1 MPRRPLRLPYKS
13 KRSGESCKRGYFV
26 CHRETAPI
34 RIPPHLLSW
43 NGRFQ
48 RSDWKHQWTF
58 VCRCETAPIRIP
70 PHLLSWNERFQ
81 RELEASMDPF
91 TVAQEGVAPSPS
103 PLVKS
108 KRSANRYLFTVG
120 KPLPFASQLHLF
132 CCNERF
138 QQRAG
143 TINPQIFSCK
153 RGRRCLVSLS
163 ARKKQRSANRYLF
176 AVVKLLLFASPPA
189 FVELEWTL
197 PATSWKHQWTHLQ
210 LHKRATLPCRSLRH
224 EQTKQSQA
232 GNLFP
237 YVRCPTSHTSY
248 VK

>member
-1 MPRRPLRLPYKS
+1 MPWVNRSRSLPH
-13 KRSGESCKRGYFV
+13 CIYFV
-26 CHRETAPI
+26 VMSASSNALETS
-34 RIPPHLLSW
+34 IPEFSAVKE
-43 NGRFQ
+43 G
-48 RSDWKHQWTF
+48 D
-58 VCRCETAPIRIP
+58 V
-70 PHLLSWNERFQ
+70 
-81 RELEASMDPF
+81 AS
-91 TVAQEGVAPSPS
+91 SPS
-103 PLVKS
+103 PLLKT
-108 KRSANRYLFTVG
+108 KHRQTGICLPWINRSRSHPHCICFVAMS
-120 KPLPFASQLHLF
+120 ASSNAL
-132 CCNERF
+132 E
-138 QQRAG
+138 
-143 TINPQIFSCK
+143 TINPRIFSCE

-210 LHKRATLPCRSLRH
+210 LHKRAMLPCRSLRH

-232 GNLFP
+232 GNLFL